1 MTLGLPP
8 QFFTV
13 DGVARA
19 ALFVYK
25 EDTKLNRDEVLK
37 LYSDVGW
44 IAYTN
49 DPDTLMAGIE
59 ASLDFIT
66 AWENNKLSDNLSSF
80 TSNNDYFQSY
90 KMKIEISETGS
101 RTRACF

>member
-1 MTLGLPP
+1 
-8 QFFTV
+8 
-13 DGVARA
+13 
-19 ALFVYK
+19 
-25 EDTKLNRDEVLK
+25 
-37 LYSDVGW
+37 
-44 IAYTN
+44 
-49 DPDTLMAGIE
+49 MAGIE